1 MESNMPKYPDI
12 KVYLTNRDGN
22 AFAIL
27 ARCKNALV
35 LVGKEDKWTEF
46 LTEATS
52 ADYTHL
58 IITVMKWFEVE

>member
-1 MESNMPKYPDI
+1 MPKYPDI
-12 KVYLTNRDGN
+12 KVYLTNRYGN

-35 LVGKEDKWTEF
+35 LAGKEDKWLDF

-52 ADYTHL
+52 ADYPHL
-58 IITVMKWFEVE
+58 LVTVMKWFEVE